1 MGIVRTSCSWRLAL
15 GAVAL
20 AAGLASGARA
30 ELPPVTFVAAP
41 DGVPLCVVEGGNPK
55 GPPIV
60 LVHGFSQTYAVF
72 SRQFA
77 APLAD
82 EFRLIAFDLRGHGCS
97 GKPWAEGAYDGSK
110 PWAEDIAAVLR
121 AKQVVKPVMVGWSA
135 GGFWITDYI
144 RQYGTKDFAGWVLV
158 GSAGGLSPPPSDPEG
173 IARMEAMRK
182 ANRNYPAEVPTT
194 IRNADDFAKLMSADP
209 LPEDIRRVM
218 ASGPLMMPAY
228 ARRAMSVRAMENTD
242 IIGRIDI
249 PTLFIVGGKDPIA
262 SPLVVKGVAE
272 KIPGAIYVEY
282 PDVGHSTFA
291 EQPERFNADLAAFA
305 RRVSP
310 KAP

>member
-1 MGIVRTSCSWRLAL
+1 MRHPLLACVAGRARLLLAALAL
-15 GAVAL
+15 SAGAV
-20 AAGLASGARA
+20 RA

-77 APLAD
+77 APLTD

-97 GKPWAEGAYDGSK
+97 GKPWADGAYGGSK
-110 PWAEDIAAVLR
+110 PWADDIAAVLR
-121 AKQVVKPVMVGWSA
+121 AKLVVKPVMVGWSA

-158 GSAGGLSPPPSDPEG
+158 GSAGGLSPPPSDPAG
-173 IARMEAMRK
+173 LARMEAMRT
-182 ANRNYPAEVPTT
+182 ANRNYPAEVPTG
-194 IRNADDFAKLMSADP
+194 IRNADDFAKLMSAEP

-218 ASGPLMMPAY
+218 AAGPLMMPAY
-228 ARRAMSVRAMENTD
+228 ARRAMSVRAMENGD
-242 IIGRIDI
+242 IIASIDL
-249 PTLFIVGGKDPIA
+249 PTLFIVGAKDPIA
-262 SPLVVKGVAE
+262 NPAIVRGVAE
-272 KIPGAIYVEY
+272 KIPGAKYLEY
-282 PDVGHSTFA
+282 PGAGHSTFA
-291 EQPERFNADLAAFA
+291 EQPERFNKDLAAFA
-305 RRVSP
+305 REVLAR
-310 KAP
+310 AR